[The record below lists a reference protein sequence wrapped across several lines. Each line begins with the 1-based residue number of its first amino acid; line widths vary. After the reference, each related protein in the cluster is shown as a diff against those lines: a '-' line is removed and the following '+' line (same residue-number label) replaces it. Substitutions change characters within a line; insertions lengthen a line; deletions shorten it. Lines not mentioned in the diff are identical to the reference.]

1 MCGNLCV
8 RKTINYLEVSVD
20 VMNDETFCELRLPF
34 SFFFG
39 GFVSHIDKK
48 HREKITQFVLF
59 GSRSIINVKACAELL
74 RLVRNIKIRHRRHSA
89 HESNFLTAQMESAT
103 SRISRRS
110 RPHLGMED
118 S

>member
-1 MCGNLCV
+1 MCSENNKLFGSLGGCDERRNIL
-8 RKTINYLEVSVD
+8 RIAITIQ
-20 VMNDETFCELRLPF
+20 LRRI
-34 SFFFG
+34 FFFG

-48 HREKITQFVLF
+48 YREKITQFVLF

-110 RPHLGMED
+110 RPRLGMED